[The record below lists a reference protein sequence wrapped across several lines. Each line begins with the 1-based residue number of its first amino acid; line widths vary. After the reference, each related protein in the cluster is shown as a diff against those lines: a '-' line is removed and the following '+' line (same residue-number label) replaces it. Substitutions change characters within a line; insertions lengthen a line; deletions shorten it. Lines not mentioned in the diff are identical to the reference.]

1 VDVDKLSNHVKSV
14 SFSLDFSLFDSIY
27 CSSLSCA
34 VITGCKRD
42 VIIIVMIKCFL
53 LAKSQFSFQNFN
65 FAFKNVCFQKKKK
78 NSRAYD
84 SKMLIFFYMSTQ
96 GKRERGFEPVTYEV

>member
-1 VDVDKLSNHVKSV
+1 VFYYIYFIDVNLKNDQNNSRLFVDVDKLPNHVKSV

-53 LAKSQFSFQNFN
+53 LAKSQFSF
-65 FAFKNVCFQKKKK
+65 
-78 NSRAYD
+78 
-84 SKMLIFFYMSTQ
+84 
-96 GKRERGFEPVTYEV
+96 